1 MFYLIGTHHNEF
13 KDVLVILFWH
23 HWSHYSKQ
31 KSLQKTQH
39 YHKLTYDLINP
50 VQLMRLTDWR
60 EIFNSQKLPETDGRN
75 TKQCEEKKFESWK
88 LVWEIFRKLRV
99 NLRLFLKYVWLTHI
113 VWDRSVHSRIFG
125 WLDAFT
131 CTHSDSHMFSDQTL
145 K

>member
-31 KSLQKTQH
+31 KSSKDTILSQTNIWS
-39 YHKLTYDLINP
+39 HKPRP
-50 VQLMRLTDWR
+50 VDEADWR

-125 WLDAFT
+125 WPDAFT
-131 CTHSDSHMFSDQTL
+131 CTHSDSHMFRDQTL